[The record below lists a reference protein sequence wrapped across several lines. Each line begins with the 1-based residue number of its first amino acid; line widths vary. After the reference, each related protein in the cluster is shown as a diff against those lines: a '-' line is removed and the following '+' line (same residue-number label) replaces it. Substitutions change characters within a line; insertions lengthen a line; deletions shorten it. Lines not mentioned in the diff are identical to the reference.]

1 MMALGVTLTTGC
13 QPKPQAALGSGIYL
27 ENLDTTVARGA
38 DFYDYACGGW
48 MKNNPLTDEY
58 SRFGSFD
65 RLAENNREQLKELIT
80 GLAAAT
86 HEQGTVAQKIA
97 DIYNLAM
104 NTEKLNAEG
113 SQPIQADLARIA
125 ELKDKSEIIPM
136 MTQLYYSGAH
146 PYFVYYVGA
155 DVKESETN
163 IFQLYQGGMGLGRKG
178 YYLDMDEAT
187 VAIREAYK
195 VHVAKMFQLAGF
207 DAATAT
213 KSMEAVMEIE
223 TRLAK
228 AAYGPVELREP
239 SANYHKMSVEELK
252 STFAGINWDDFFGGL
267 ELHDITS
274 LNVSQL
280 TAIHEVEKL
289 LKEVDLTKHIAYM
302 QWKLIDGAASYLS
315 EAFVAQNFD
324 FYGKTLSG
332 KQEDQPRWK
341 HAVGAVDGMLGQ
353 AVGQMYVEKYFP
365 PAAKDRMIQLVEN
378 LQVALGERIQ
388 ALEWMSDSTKVKA
401 MEKLGTFYVKVGY
414 PDTWRDYSDLSIE
427 QDSYYANVKRAIA
440 FEMAYK
446 LGKVGTPVD
455 KEEWGMTP
463 QTVNAYYRSTT
474 NEICFPA
481 GILQYP
487 FFDMNADDAFNYGAI
502 GMVIGHEMTHGFD
515 DKGRQFD
522 KEGNL
527 KDWWTADDA
536 TRFDQRAEV
545 MVNFFDKIEVLPGLN
560 VNGKLTLGE
569 NIADNGGLQVAYQ
582 AYKNATQNK
591 PLEVKE
597 GFTADQRF
605 FLAYAGVWAGN
616 IREEQMR
623 LQTMTGPHSLGR
635 WRVNGALPH
644 IDAWYEAFG
653 IKEGDPMYVA
663 PEDRVSIW

>member
-1 MMALGVTLTTGC
+1 MMALGVTLATGC
-13 QPKPQAALGSGIYL
+13 QPKQQATLGSGIYV
-27 ENLDTTVARGA
+27 ENLDTTVACGT

-48 MKNNPLTDEY
+48 MQKHPLTDEY

-65 RLAENNREQLKELIT
+65 MLAENNREQLKELIAEIAV
-80 GLAAAT
+80 GT

-97 DIYNLAM
+97 DVYNLAM
-104 NTEKLNAEG
+104 NVDKLNAEG
-113 SQPIQADLARIA
+113 STPIQADLAQIA
-125 ELKDKSEIIPM
+125 AMTDKSEIIPM
-136 MTQLYYSGAH
+136 MAQLYYSGAR
-146 PYFVYYVGA
+146 PYFAYYVAA
-155 DVKESETN
+155 DVKNSETN
-163 IFQLYQGGMGLGRKG
+163 IFQLYQGGISLGRKG
-178 YYLDMDEAT
+178 YYLDKDETT

-207 DAATAT
+207 DEAAAK
-213 KSMEAVMEIE
+213 KSMEAVLEIE
-223 TRLAK
+223 TRIAN
-228 AAYGPVELREP
+228 ASYGPVELRDP
-239 SANYHKMSVEELK
+239 AANYHKLSVEELK
-252 STFAGINWDDFFGGL
+252 TTFAGIDWDHLFAGL
-267 ELHDITS
+267 QLSDVTS

-280 TAIHEVEKL
+280 TPIQEVSKL
-289 LKEVDLTKHIAYM
+289 INELPVAKHIAYL
-302 QWKLIDGAASYLS
+302 QWKLIDGAAGYLS
-315 EAFVAQNFD
+315 DEFVAQNFD

-332 KQEDQPRWK
+332 KKEDQPRWK
-341 HAVGAVDGMLGQ
+341 RAVAAVDGMLGE

-401 MEKLGTFYVKVGY
+401 MEKLNTFYVKVGY
-414 PDTWRDYSDLSIE
+414 PDTWRDYSDLTIE
-427 QDSYYANVKRAIA
+427 QDSYYGNAKRAIA
-440 FEMAYK
+440 FEMAYM

-463 QTVNAYYRSTT
+463 QTVNAYYRPTT

-527 KDWWTADDA
+527 KDWWTTDDA
-536 TRFDQRAEV
+536 TRFDERAQV
-545 MVNFFDKIEVLPGLN
+545 MVNFFDQIEVLPGLN

-582 AYKNATQNK
+582 AYKNATQGK

-597 GFTADQRF
+597 GLTADQRF

-623 LQTMTGPHSLGR
+623 IQTMTGPHSLGR

-653 IKEGDPMYVA
+653 IKEGDAMYVA
-663 PEDRVSIW
+663 PEDRVAIW